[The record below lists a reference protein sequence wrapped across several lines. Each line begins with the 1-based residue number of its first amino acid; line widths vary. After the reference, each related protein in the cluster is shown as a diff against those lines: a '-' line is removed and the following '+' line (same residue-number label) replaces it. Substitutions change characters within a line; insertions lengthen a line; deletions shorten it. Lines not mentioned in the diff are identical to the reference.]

1 MIGAEVEHR
10 WEQEQER
17 EPGWLPPHR
26 QRR

>member
-10 WEQEQER
+10 WEQER